1 MWRCP
6 VVTRRPVFFIHTC
19 WFFPVKFLDAESR
32 YEDRHEL
39 LVIPNIQTNDH
50 FDHRS
55 ERLVCDDI
63 HAHHAHSRSKLLSWR
78 TGATNHLYFIFWTWK
93 NNSGKKGAGL
103 NSLLVLSWTLWRIT
117 WLGCLDNSLSLFLN
131 VAGNKQTIRL
141 EVIQLEMMTNCMS
154 EQQENTLTCSA
165 SPECHRQSVIAR
177 ATSGE
182 SSLIQNRL
190 KFTSWQ
196 EKLLKTW
203 HVPPSIQ
210 TSGLWTSTLLSNW
223 SKMFFLMI
231 SFWDLSSV
239 SVIFFCPVLAE
250 NSFSGIAIRILHV
263 FSLGTPSGLQAGRW
277 ADCFVTAQPLS
288 YVQNGVFHCLFEQ

>member
-19 WFFPVKFLDAESR
+19 WFFPVKFLDVESR

-55 ERLVCDDI
+55 ERLVCDEI

-165 SPECHRQSVIAR
+165 SPECHRQSVIGWVKLDPEQ
-177 ATSGE
+177 TKVHQLTGE
-182 SSLIQNRL
+182 ASENMTCSSINPNIWTVNKHTFVKL
-190 KFTSWQ
+190 K
-196 EKLLKTW
+196 
-203 HVPPSIQ
+203 
-210 TSGLWTSTLLSNW
+210 
-223 SKMFFLMI
+223 
-231 SFWDLSSV
+231 
-239 SVIFFCPVLAE
+239 
-250 NSFSGIAIRILHV
+250 
-263 FSLGTPSGLQAGRW
+263 
-277 ADCFVTAQPLS
+277 
-288 YVQNGVFHCLFEQ
+288 